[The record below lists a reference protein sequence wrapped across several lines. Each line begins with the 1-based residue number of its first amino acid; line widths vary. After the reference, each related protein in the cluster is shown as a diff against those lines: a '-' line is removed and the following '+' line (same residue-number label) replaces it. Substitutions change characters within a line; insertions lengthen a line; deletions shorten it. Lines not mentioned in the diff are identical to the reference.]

1 MAPDTSV
8 KARRSRFEGLEQ
20 ELTEHLDR
28 AHELGERAQRSNG
41 MAQEAID
48 RAMEI
53 ANQLR
58 VRVFNE

>member
-1 MAPDTSV
+1 MAPDSSDSV
-8 KARRSRFEGLEQ
+8 RRSRFEGLEQ
-20 ELTEHLDR
+20 ELSEHLER
-28 AHELGERAQRSNG
+28 AHELGERAQRAND

-58 VRVFNE
+58 GRVFGD